1 MLMLKKYTGLI
12 VNLVLMFLYLLR
24 DRRWFM
30 FYLIILLLILL
41 NIHKNDGKDI
51 VNNNI
56 IKNDGK

>member
-1 MLMLKKYTGLI
+1 MLKKYTGLI

-24 DRRWFM
+24 DRRGFM

-56 IKNDGK
+56 IKQ

>member
-1 MLMLKKYTGLI
+1 MLKKYTGLI